1 VDVDVAIVW
10 VVAGPPGAGKSTV
23 ARLLLASLRPV
34 PALLDKDTMYGS
46 FVAATL
52 AVAGRPDGEREGPW
66 YDEHVKAH
74 EYAGMTATAR
84 EIRAHGCPV
93 LLSGPFTGQ
102 IHDAGRWRSW
112 VAELGGGVVRLVW
125 VRSDAATL
133 RDRLA
138 ARGSGRD
145 TGKLADFDAFT
156 ERIRLESEPTAPHVV
171 IDNRRAAETSLEDQ
185 VARLITSG

>member
-1 VDVDVAIVW
+1 VDVDVAIAW
-10 VVAGPPGAGKSTV
+10 VVGGPPGAGKSTV

-52 AVAGRPDGEREGPW
+52 AVARRPDGEREGPW

-84 EIRAHGCPV
+84 EIRSHGCPV
-93 LLSGPFTGQ
+93 LLSGPFTQQ
-102 IHDAGRWRSW
+102 IHDADRWRSW

-145 TGKLADFDAFT
+145 TGKLADFGVFT
-156 ERIRLESEPTAPHVV
+156 ERMRLDYEPAAPHVV
-171 IDNRRAAETSLEDQ
+171 IDNRRTAGASLEDQ
-185 VARLITSG
+185 VARLIASG